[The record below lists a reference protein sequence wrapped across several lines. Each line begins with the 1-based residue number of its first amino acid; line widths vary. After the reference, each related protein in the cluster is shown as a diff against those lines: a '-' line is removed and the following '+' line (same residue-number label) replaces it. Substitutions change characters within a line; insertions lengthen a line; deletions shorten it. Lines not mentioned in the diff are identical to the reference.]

1 MSRKTIL
8 VVDDD
13 KDQLQGLGIRLRAS
27 GYDVVVASDCVQT
40 ISIVRK
46 VQPDLILLD
55 IGLPAGDGYLVME
68 RLTGLNLLATVPV
81 IVISAEDEA
90 VHKQRALD
98 AGAMAYFQ
106 KPADNDE
113 LKATV
118 RAALGEENSVAQ
130 AV

>member
-8 VVDDD
+8 IVDDD

-40 ISIVRK
+40 ISVVRK

-81 IVISAEDEA
+81 IVISAEDAA

-113 LKATV
+113 LKAAI
-118 RAALGEENSVAQ
+118 RAALGEENTVAQ
-130 AV
+130 AS